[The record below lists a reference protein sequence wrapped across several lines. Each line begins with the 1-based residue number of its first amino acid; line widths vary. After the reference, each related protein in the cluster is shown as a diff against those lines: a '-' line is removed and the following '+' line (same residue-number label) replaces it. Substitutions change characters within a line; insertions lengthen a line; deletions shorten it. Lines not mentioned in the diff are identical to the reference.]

1 MTDSDAAGGE
11 AERLLNP
18 IACGHCRQRKRKV
31 RHNDEQLDLNSAN
44 DDYFSVTGDCK
55 PHCLQCSHDPSNC
68 HYPEQNKRGIP
79 IGFITRLEARL
90 AETEEALFQ
99 VLQSLEN
106 DPQNAQRSLKPPSQR
121 KVDRI
126 REWDTLPLKSLDD
139 IKTWFQ
145 SKSEPG
151 NSMTAP
157 LRVAQMELN
166 LPIQRTVVTPE
177 LSASITDPQSSERT
191 TSPLQDMGSES
202 LLDASWDGSSD
213 TTMSKARSLERRHP
227 NMYF

>member
-1 MTDSDAAGGE
+1 MTDSDATGGE
-11 AERLLNP
+11 AERPLNP
-18 IACGHCRQRKRKV
+18 IACGHCRQRKRKCD
-31 RHNDEQLDLNSAN
+31 RQLP
-44 DDYFSVTGDCK
+44 Y
-55 PHCLQCSHDPSNC
+55 CLQCSHDPSNC

-106 DPQNAQRSLKPPSQR
+106 NPENAQLSLKPPSQR
-121 KVDRI
+121 KADRI
-126 REWDTLPLKSLDD
+126 REWDTLPLKSLAD

-151 NSMTAP
+151 NSMAAP
-157 LRVAQMELN
+157 LRVAQTELS
-166 LPIQRTVVTPE
+166 LPIQRTVATPE
-177 LSASITDPQSSERT
+177 ISASITDPQSSERT

-202 LLDASWDGSSD
+202 LLNTTWEGSSD
-213 TTMSKARSLERRHP
+213 TTMSKAKSLEQRRP
-227 NMYF
+227 NIYF

>member
-1 MTDSDAAGGE
+1 M
-11 AERLLNP
+11 NP
-18 IACGHCRQRKRKV
+18 R
-31 RHNDEQLDLNSAN
+31 
-44 DDYFSVTGDCK
+44 

-68 HYPEQNKRGIP
+68 HYPEQNKRYNPTNHKSELARLITPNRGIP

-106 DPQNAQRSLKPPSQR
+106 NPENARLSLKPPSQR
-121 KVDRI
+121 KADRI

-145 SKSEPG
+145 NKSEPG
-151 NSMTAP
+151 NSMASP
-157 LRVAQMELN
+157 LRAAQTELN
-166 LPIQRTVVTPE
+166 LPIQRTVATPE
-177 LSASITDPQSSERT
+177 LSVSITDPQSSERT

-202 LLDASWDGSSD
+202 LLDTTWEGSSD
-213 TTMSKARSLERRHP
+213 TTLSKAKSLEQRRP
-227 NMYF
+227 NIYF

>member
-18 IACGHCRQRKRKV
+18 IACGHCRQRKRKCD
-31 RHNDEQLDLNSAN
+31 RQLP
-44 DDYFSVTGDCK
+44 Y
-55 PHCLQCSHDPSNC
+55 CLQCSHDPSNC

-106 DPQNAQRSLKPPSQR
+106 DPQNAQHSLKPPSQR

-145 SKSEPG
+145 NKSEPG
-151 NSMTAP
+151 NSTAAP
-157 LRVAQMELN
+157 LRLAQTEFN

-213 TTMSKARSLERRHP
+213 TTMSKARSLEQRHP